1 MGEVI
6 SEEEKEKNE
15 KEKIL
20 NKTIEELDFSVR
32 SYNCLKK
39 SGINTLRD
47 LINYSPEE
55 VIKIKNLG
63 KKSLDEIKEK
73 MNKYAFVLGERCIEK
88 LITIA
93 KNNNLQAQREVQKV
107 IKNKQA
113 SKILFEEISPKYLER
128 NGGYTRIVKTGFRK
142 GDSAPLAII
151 EFIE

>member
-1 MGEVI
+1 MRHKKLKGKLGRNSSHRSSLLANLSISLITHKKIETTFTKAKEV
-6 SEEEKEKNE
+6 
-15 KEKIL
+15 
-20 NKTIEELDFSVR
+20 R
-32 SYNCLKK
+32 
-39 SGINTLRD
+39 
-47 LINYSPEE
+47 
-55 VIKIKNLG
+55 
-63 KKSLDEIKEK
+63 
-73 MNKYAFVLGERCIEK
+73 RCIEK

>member
-1 MGEVI
+1 MRHKKLKGKLGRNSSHRSSLLANLSI
-6 SEEEKEKNE
+6 S
-15 KEKIL
+15 
-20 NKTIEELDFSVR
+20 
-32 SYNCLKK
+32 
-39 SGINTLRD
+39 
-47 LINYSPEE
+47 LINHKKIETTYTKAKE
-55 VIKIKNLG
+55 V
-63 KKSLDEIKEK
+63 
-73 MNKYAFVLGERCIEK
+73 RRHIEK
-88 LITIA
+88 LVTVA

>member
-1 MGEVI
+1 MRHKKLKGKLSRNSSHRSSLLANLSISLITHKKIETTFTKAKEV
-6 SEEEKEKNE
+6 
-15 KEKIL
+15 
-20 NKTIEELDFSVR
+20 R
-32 SYNCLKK
+32 
-39 SGINTLRD
+39 
-47 LINYSPEE
+47 
-55 VIKIKNLG
+55 
-63 KKSLDEIKEK
+63 
-73 MNKYAFVLGERCIEK
+73 RCIEK

>member
-1 MGEVI
+1 MRHKKLKGKLGRNSSHRSSLLANLSISLITHKKIETTYAKAKEV
-6 SEEEKEKNE
+6 
-15 KEKIL
+15 
-20 NKTIEELDFSVR
+20 R
-32 SYNCLKK
+32 
-39 SGINTLRD
+39 
-47 LINYSPEE
+47 
-55 VIKIKNLG
+55 
-63 KKSLDEIKEK
+63 
-73 MNKYAFVLGERCIEK
+73 RCIEK

-93 KNNNLQAQREVQKV
+93 KNNNIQAQREVQKV

>member
-1 MGEVI
+1 MRHKKLKGKLGRTSSHRSSLLANLSISLITHKKIETTFTKAKEV
-6 SEEEKEKNE
+6 
-15 KEKIL
+15 
-20 NKTIEELDFSVR
+20 R
-32 SYNCLKK
+32 
-39 SGINTLRD
+39 
-47 LINYSPEE
+47 
-55 VIKIKNLG
+55 
-63 KKSLDEIKEK
+63 
-73 MNKYAFVLGERCIEK
+73 RCIEK

-142 GDSAPLAII
+142 GDSASLAII